1 MRIAILQTA
10 GETGVVEPN
19 LEHLAEK
26 AAEAAELGVQ
36 LLVCPELYLTG
47 YNLEP
52 ATMGRLAEASDGP
65 AAQRVEQIART
76 NSMAI
81 LYGYA
86 ENDGGAV
93 YNAAQLMDSDGRPLA
108 NYRKSHLYGDLE
120 HRSFSPGNALE
131 VTELNGVPVGILI
144 CYDIEFPEPARTL
157 ALDGAAV
164 VLVPTALTK
173 PHDFVATT
181 LVPARAWEDQVFV
194 VYADR
199 CGTEGD
205 LDYVGLSTVAGPDGK
220 IVAQAG
226 DSETLLIAEI
236 DLDARERA
244 RSLFNYLEER
254 RPELYQR
261 KPVSRARSKLK
272 A

>member
-19 LEHLAEK
+19 LEHLAQK

-52 ATMGRLAEASDGP
+52 AIMGRLAEASDGP

-93 YNAAQLMDSDGRPLA
+93 YNAAQLMDSDGQPLA

-226 DSETLLIAEI
+226 DSETLLITEI

>member
-1 MRIAILQTA
+1 M
-10 GETGVVEPN
+10 
-19 LEHLAEK
+19 
-26 AAEAAELGVQ
+26 
-36 LLVCPELYLTG
+36 
-47 YNLEP
+47 
-52 ATMGRLAEASDGP
+52 
-65 AAQRVEQIART
+65 
-76 NSMAI
+76 
-81 LYGYA
+81 
-86 ENDGGAV
+86 
-93 YNAAQLMDSDGRPLA
+93 
-108 NYRKSHLYGDLE
+108 
-120 HRSFSPGNALE
+120 
-131 VTELNGVPVGILI
+131 TELDGVPVGILI
-144 CYDIEFPEPARTL
+144 CYDIEFPEPVRTL
-157 ALDGAAV
+157 ALDGAAI
-164 VLVPTALTK
+164 VLVPTALTR
-173 PHDFVATT
+173 PYGFVAHT

-199 CGTEGD
+199 CGSEGD
-205 LDYVGLSTVAGPDGK
+205 LDYVGLSTIAGPDGK

>member
-1 MRIAILQTA
+1 MRIAILQTV
-10 GETGVVEPN
+10 GQTGVIEPN
-19 LEHLAEK
+19 LKHLAEK
-26 AAEAAELGVQ
+26 AAEAAGFGVH

-52 ATMGRLAEASDGP
+52 AAIGRLAEASDGP
-65 AAQRVEQIART
+65 AAQRVAEIART

-93 YNAAQLMDSDGRPLA
+93 YNSARLMDANGHLLA

-120 HRSFSPGNALE
+120 HRSFSSGNVIE
-131 VTELNGVPVGILI
+131 VTELDGLPVGILI

-157 ALDGAAV
+157 ALDGAAM

-173 PHDFVATT
+173 PHEFVANT
-181 LVPARAWEDQVFV
+181 LVPARAWENQVFV

-199 CGTEGD
+199 CGSEGD
-205 LDYVGLSTVAGPDGK
+205 LDYVGLSTIAGPDGK
-220 IVAQAG
+220 IIAQAG
-226 DSETLLIAEI
+226 ESESLLIAEI

-244 RSLFNYLEER
+244 RTLFNYLEER

-261 KPVSRARSKLK
+261 NPVLRARSKVK
-272 A
+272 V

>member
-10 GETGVVEPN
+10 GETGVVGPN
-19 LEHLAEK
+19 LDQLASK
-26 AAEAAELGVQ
+26 AQEAAGLGVK

-47 YNLEP
+47 YNLDPE
-52 ATMGRLAEASDGP
+52 AMARLAQPVNGP
-65 AAQRVEQIART
+65 SAQRVAEIAR
-76 NSMAI
+76 NNGLAI

-86 ENDGGAV
+86 EREGDAI
-93 YNAAQLMDSDGRPLA
+93 YNAAQLMDAGGRPLA
-108 NYRKSHLYGDLE
+108 NYRKSHLYGELE
-120 HRSFSPGNALE
+120 NSSFAPGNALG
-131 VTELNGVPVGILI
+131 VTELDGVPVGILI

-157 ALDGAAV
+157 ALDGAAML
-164 VLVPTALTK
+164 LVPTALTK

-205 LDYVGLSTVAGPDGK
+205 LDYVGLSTIAGPDGK

-226 DSETLLIAEI
+226 DSETLLIA
-236 DLDARERA
+236 DLDLNARERA
-244 RSLFNYLEER
+244 RRLFNYLEER
-254 RPELYQR
+254 RPELY
-261 KPVSRARSKLK
+261 AR
-272 A
+272 

>member
-19 LEHLAEK
+19 LEQLAQK
-26 AAEAAELGVQ
+26 AAEAAGLGAR
-36 LLVCPELYLTG
+36 LLVCPELFLTG

-52 ATMGRLAEASDGP
+52 AAMARLAEASDGP
-65 AAQRVEQIART
+65 AARRIAAIART

-86 ENDGGAV
+86 ENDGGAI
-93 YNAAQLMDSDGRPLA
+93 YNAAQLMDSKGRPLA
-108 NYRKSHLYGDLE
+108 NYRKSHLYGELE
-120 HRSFSPGNALE
+120 NRSFSPGNVLE
-131 VTELNGVPVGILI
+131 VTELDGVPVGILI

-157 ALDGAAV
+157 ALDGAAM
-164 VLVPTALTK
+164 VLVPTALTR
-173 PHDFVATT
+173 PHDFVAHT
-181 LVPARAWEDQVFV
+181 LVPARAWEDQLFV

-199 CGTEGD
+199 CGSEGD
-205 LDYVGLSTVAGPDGK
+205 LEYVGLSTIAGPDGK

-226 DSETLLIAEI
+226 DSEALLIADI
-236 DLDARERA
+236 DLEARDRA

-254 RPELYQR
+254 RPELYR
-261 KPVSRARSKLK
+261 RNPVSRAKRKKK